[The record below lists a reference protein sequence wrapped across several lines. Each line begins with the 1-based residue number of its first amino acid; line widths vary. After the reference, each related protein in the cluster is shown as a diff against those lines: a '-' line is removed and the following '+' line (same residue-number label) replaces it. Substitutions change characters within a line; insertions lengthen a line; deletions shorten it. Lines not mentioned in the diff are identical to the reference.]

1 MSILT
6 LEVPDKLLESLKAQ
20 AQKANTSVEQLAVS
34 ALSKEAYLAQLRAD
48 AQEGIDAI
56 KEGRFT
62 AYDSVDEMMED
73 IETQFKER
81 LTQRTHAN
89 KKWSL

>member
-1 MSILT
+1 MSVLT

-20 AQKANTSVEQLAVS
+20 AQKANTTVERLAVS
-34 ALSKEAYLAQLRAD
+34 ALSERAYLDQLRAD

-62 AYDSVDEMMED
+62 RYDSVDEMMDD
-73 IETQFKER
+73 IEREFKER
-81 LTQRTHAN
+81 LAQCTN
-89 KKWSL
+89 SNE